1 MKKSFLLLLLMTL
14 LPLATWAQD
23 LDLVFTSG
31 DTYDA
36 DATITELQAPSN
48 GPRVWLIWDSYN
60 QGEPTD
66 VTNEVTWQIWDDEDG
81 YLDYDTSDGFIAGD
95 YYVSWVGYDDTE
107 ELGEAGAGFTFRSGD
122 DQQGAGDPTLVE
134 VQVTPVSGL
143 SFDYQT
149 PLDEI
154 VVRPDMVSITV
165 NPAGVNPFL
174 TQDGRALIAS
184 YLKIDNAKELSEAQ
198 VGEKQ
203 YRFAIADPENETY
216 EDGDITYII
225 KPILYG
231 IINIVAGQNE
241 LLEGLGTAGFAFDV
255 VTGIPY
261 DGQKHDLVEGVS
273 STYSFTSYSAEEGGT
288 KWATGTVAI
297 ADPMGEYTMVQV
309 LTNETADA
317 DVLSAE
323 AAEAFVNN
331 TYYVKASVGDIPEGR
346 VQLLGEGQEQNNP
359 NFNPDD
365 PDSDEPEMIYV
376 YEETGIWVEIAP
388 IAEAWAKYSDEVNK
402 TGVEFF
408 VISKTE
414 FEAGQELEEGQNPEP
429 FSPESFEIPEDAEW
443 SNEIP
448 QGTDVDDYYVFA
460 RAADGGTNYT
470 AGEPVFVGTA
480 SIIPAAPAFAGTIT
494 VDDVYYVWNN
504 EAAWKNLKKEIVP
517 VLTDAKLNGTAVTLT
532 DEEVRYYLEV
542 GTKAADNTI
551 TWDNFTDYPKTMLK
565 GADDFNVDPDGERVY
580 RIVAKFNGND
590 NYEAVGPKGSDV
602 RSNAFEIVRPKVT
615 ITTTVDFATIG
626 VGTYFD
632 YDALGYTVALPEGFT
647 ATELGF
653 VDYPEKYEYD
663 ADYYW
668 QQENGPKYWS
678 NDELKFLAAG
688 TYKVY
693 VDEDEFGYNPD
704 YCEEPE
710 VKPATVMALPG
721 DMTAAIED
729 QTLVFGETLP
739 LTLKY
744 VDGYAQTETELI
756 EDFEEQVYSNGE
768 FVATLIKDAEGNDV
782 ENGEEIPLYGVS
794 YRSGRVTNWV
804 TTILPVGTWKVSAD
818 FGDFNEGAD
827 FKMWVSSGTWTVTP
841 RDITD
846 DGVRGFGRSFNPHK
860 TYTSEAIE
868 LEERD
873 FEGTEARYRAFNQ
886 LPNGLRITQLEAAAK
901 GLIYGYLHPY
911 FEPEVE
917 ETAPATGDAQP
928 VVDVIIGAL
937 FNTDF
942 KIVGYKDNIHAGTAT
957 VTIQGINNFEGTR
970 DLTFTIDKARLLV
983 YPVEATWTI
992 GTPEAYE
999 YDVDGPGI
1007 SIPYDDYDEDVDG
1020 PGRYVYD
1027 EENGLDDE
1035 PVYVITYEGGIKT
1048 QLKHYFPGDK
1058 DLDVTTAKGFKD
1070 LVVLRDV
1077 RPNADYYEWGLVA
1090 DLPEDAEEADDY
1102 EFVFMHAPLTI
1113 EKGKIRVQVAAAEA
1127 AYQGTT
1133 KSDYTKDFE
1142 LANADELVPA
1152 IAENW
1157 KTVVTIDD
1165 DAVAFSDNWEKD
1177 AKNRY
1182 NAGSYTITAA
1192 PAEGKTWKDV
1202 FTAGNYEVTI
1212 VTPATATLTV
1222 NPRETTITAH
1232 DFDASYANFMT
1243 DDAFDPDKL
1252 AAAIA
1257 AFETAKD
1264 GNVTVPNAAKVTI
1277 DPALAAGDKIQ
1288 DVISKIT
1295 VDQANKVVTVTLVD
1309 NANYAITVEEGEVIS
1324 EGEIAELILLSEM
1337 EDVVEYEVNAWGEPV
1352 LDKDG
1357 NPTIVEGSL
1366 VKGDKT
1372 KLNDYNGV
1380 AVRDISLTLKAPK
1393 LEKDGVENEAFA
1405 VWNKNEWHA
1414 MVLPFAVTAQ
1424 DLSYAFGD
1432 TYVIVN
1438 VVDVENTTEGD
1449 VKFMLPVEIDEPIP
1463 ANTPFCVKVAQDFDF
1478 EEALTFHRAEKFEP
1492 FTIEKPATW
1501 TVSVDAGMGYTFE
1514 GNYEQEFLVSSETPA
1529 IRFLGP
1535 NKWYFVKSGST
1546 TKYYMQPYTGYVNLG
1561 AAGSRDITF
1570 TFEEADGTT
1579 TSIKAVD
1586 FFNGN
1591 GSNAN
1596 AEGWYS
1602 VTGMKMNA
1610 APTVK
1615 GTYIQNGKKVLVK

>member
-14 LPLATWAQD
+14 LPLASWAQT
-23 LDLVFTSG
+23 LKFTSG
-31 DTYDA
+31 DTYA
-36 DATITELQAPSN
+36 EANEVETLTLGNQPN
-48 GPRVWLIWDSYN
+48 VWLIWEAEYPDGPVN
-60 QGEPTD
+60 VTD
-66 VTNEVTWQIWDDEDG
+66 DVDWLLFDDVDGWYEVDEFEAGVEYKVVYGAWDDPTA
-81 YLDYDTSDGFIAGD
+81 YDYFLFH
-95 YYVSWVGYDDTE
+95 E
-107 ELGEAGAGFTFRSGD
+107 SGD
-122 DQQGAGDPTLVE
+122 DQQGDDDDDDDDDATLVE

-143 SFDYQT
+143 SFEYQT

-165 NPAGVNPFL
+165 NPVGVNPFL
-174 TQDGRALIAS
+174 TPEGRAEVAEK
-184 YLKIDNAKELSEAQ
+184 LKIDNAKELSEAQ

-203 YRFAIADPENETY
+203 YRFAIADPEDETI
-216 EDGDITYII
+216 EKGDITYII

-241 LLEGLGTAGFAFDV
+241 LINYGSPNDENPTFGFDV
-255 VTGIPY
+255 ITGIPY
-261 DGQKHDLVEGVS
+261 DGQKHDLVEGNYY
-273 STYSFTSYSAEEGGT
+273 TFTTWSAETGG
-288 KWATGTVAI
+288 WQYAHGTAQFVEYVDDADDQGTHVAI
-297 ADPMGEYTMVQV
+297 VQV
-309 LTNETADA
+309 LTNTADGATTA
-317 DVLSAE
+317 DE
-323 AAEAFVNN
+323 AAYFENKYFGIEVEDR
-331 TYYVKASVGDIPEGR
+331 TTIPEGR
-346 VQLLGEGQEQNNP
+346 VKLIPIEWEDGDPMFGDEEG
-359 NFNPDD
+359 
-365 PDSDEPEMIYV
+365 
-376 YEETGIWVEIAP
+376 TIWAEIS
-388 IAEAWAKYSDEVNK
+388 EKWAKYAGAEDN
-402 TGVEFF
+402 GVEFYF
-408 VISKTE
+408 ISKSE
-414 FEAGQELEEGQNPEP
+414 FEAGQELEEGQDPAAFDPET
-429 FSPESFEIPEDAEW
+429 FEIPADADW
-443 SNEIP
+443 STDIP
-448 QGTDVDDYYVFA
+448 TGINVDEYYVYA
-460 RAADGGTNYT
+460 RAAEGGTNFEG
-470 AGEPVFVGTA
+470 GEPYFIGTA
-480 SIIPAAPAFAGTIT
+480 TIIPAAPAFAGKIT
-494 VDDVYYVWNN
+494 VKDSYYVWNN
-504 EAAWKNLKKEIVP
+504 EAAWKGLKEEIKPTLAATLAEGVN
-517 VLTDAKLNGTAVTLT
+517 VSADDVTYYVQYGEK
-532 DEEVRYYLEV
+532 DENND
-542 GTKAADNTI
+542 AADENGI
-551 TWDNFTDYPKTMLK
+551 VWDDDMIEFADEDLTFTYRE
-565 GADDFNVDPDGERVY
+565 GAYY
-580 RIVAKFNGND
+580 RLVAAFNGND
-590 NYEAVGPKGSDV
+590 NYEAVAAEDSKV
-602 RSNAFEIVRPKVT
+602 FSNTFEIVRPKVT

-653 VDYPEKYEYD
+653 VDYPEVQEYD

-678 NDELKFLAAG
+678 NNELKFIAAG

-693 VDEDEFGYNPD
+693 VDEEEFGYNPD

-710 VKPATVMALPG
+710 VKPATVMALAG

-729 QTLVFGETLP
+729 QTLVFGDPLP

-744 VDGYAQTETELI
+744 VDGYAQTETDLI
-756 EDFEEQVYSNGE
+756 EDFEEEVYADGT
-768 FVATLIKDAEGNDV
+768 FVATLIKDAEGKDV
-782 ENGEEIPLYGVS
+782 AEEDAVTVRLYGVS
-794 YRSGRVTNWV
+794 YRTGRVTNWV

-818 FGDFNEGAD
+818 FGEQNEDAD
-827 FKMWVSSGTWTVTP
+827 FKMYVSSGTWTVTP

-846 DGVRGFGRSFNPHK
+846 SGIRGFGRSFNPHK
-860 TYTSEAIE
+860 TYTSLPIE
-868 LEERD
+868 LEIDD
-873 FEGTEARYRAFNQ
+873 FFGTEGRYRAYNQ
-886 LPNGLRITQLEAAAK
+886 LPNGVRIDESEARMY
-901 GLIYGYLHPY
+901 GLIYGMLKPY
-911 FEPEVE
+911 FETEEEVV
-917 ETAPATGDAQP
+917 APGTGEAQP
-928 VVDVIIGAL
+928 AIDEPSMPIFDPAPKKE
-937 FNTDF
+937 FADF
-942 KIVGYKDNIHAGTAT
+942 EIVGYKDNIHAGTAT
-957 VTIQGINNFEGTR
+957 VTIKGINNFTGER

-983 YPVEATWTI
+983 YPIEATWTI

-1007 SIPYDDYDEDVDG
+1007 SIPFEDYDEEVDG
-1020 PGRYVYD
+1020 PGRPVYAED
-1027 EENGLDDE
+1027 AVVEGDLE
-1035 PVYVITYEGGIKT
+1035 PDPLYVITYEGGIKT

-1077 RPNADYYEWGLVA
+1077 RPNAGYYEWGLVA

-1102 EFVFMHAPLTI
+1102 EFDFMYAPLTI
-1113 EKGKIRVQVAAAEA
+1113 EKGKIKVQVAAAEA

-1133 KSDYTKDFE
+1133 KSDYTQDFE

-1157 KTVVTIDD
+1157 KSVVTIDY
-1165 DAVAFSDNWEKD
+1165 DAVAFTDNREKAND
-1177 AKNRY
+1177 RY

-1192 PAEGKTWKDV
+1192 PVEGKAWEDV

-1222 NPRETTITAH
+1222 KPRETTITAE

-1264 GNVTVPNAAKVTI
+1264 GNVTVPNAASVTI

-1309 NANYAITVEEGEVIS
+1309 NANYAITVVEGEVTT

-1337 EDVVEYEVNAWGEPV
+1337 EDAVEYEVDAWGDPV

-1357 NPTIVEGSL
+1357 KPVVVEGSL

-1372 KLNDYNGV
+1372 KLTDYNGV

-1424 DLSYAFGD
+1424 DLSLAFGE

-1449 VKFMLPVEIDEPIP
+1449 VKFMLPVEIDEEIP

-1478 EEALTFHRAEKFEP
+1478 EEALEFHRADKFEP
-1492 FTIEKPATW
+1492 FTIVKPEAW

-1546 TKYYMQPYTGYVNLG
+1546 TKYHMQPYTGYVNLG